1 MTSNEIFAAK
11 NSSRCTQRT
20 RNTAQIN
27 LMQTMICQCVCA
39 YLCVFSSCM
48 RLSVCVC
55 VLVLAMAKEN
65 LLYAAFSVIYADF
78 VATMMLTPHFLHYMQ
93 QIAATS

>member
-1 MTSNEIFAAK
+1 MCIF
-11 NSSRCTQRT
+11 
-20 RNTAQIN
+20 N
-27 LMQTMICQCVCA
+27 LHAV
-39 YLCVFSSCM
+39 
-48 RLSVCVC
+48 VCVC

-78 VATMMLTPHFLHYMQ
+78 VATMMLTPHFLRYMQ